1 MAKKELTKHER
12 VVAAI
17 VEQALRAMI
26 ETHLTVTEIMT
37 AAAENAQRKRDDA
50 TTRR

>member
-12 VVAAI
+12 VVAAV
-17 VEQALRAMI
+17 VEQTLRAM
-26 ETHLTVTEIMT
+26 TKNDVTVTEIMT
-37 AAAENAQRKRDDA
+37 AAAEHARRKRDDA

>member
-12 VVAAI
+12 VVAA
-17 VEQALRAMI
+17 VVGQTLRAM
-26 ETHLTVTEIMT
+26 TKNNLTVAELMT

>member
-12 VVAAI
+12 VVAAV
-17 VEQALRAMI
+17 VEQTLRAM
-26 ETHLTVTEIMT
+26 TKNDVTVTEIMT
-37 AAAENAQRKRDDA
+37 AAAENARRKRDDA